1 MLLLF
6 VKITK
11 FRTVLLD
18 ILNAERLS
26 LPAKILLRD
35 CLNSTNIS
43 ELAMSQT
50 TTTPV
55 DILFLEENQQQQQ
68 QRSAATPSVVGK
80 TSFSRQYVSDF

>member
-1 MLLLF
+1 MSLLF
-6 VKITK
+6 VQITK

-18 ILNAERLS
+18 VLNAERLS
-26 LPAKILLRD
+26 VPAKILLRD

-55 DILFLEENQQQQQ
+55 DVLYLEENQQQQ
-68 QRSAATPSVVGK
+68 RATTTPSVVGK
-80 TSFSRQYVSDF
+80 TSLSRQ